1 VRAGRGPVVNIF
13 QVRFLNFGPFDK
25 QVNIIKAFKLIKVL
39 QTISDIR
46 LEAGKD
52 VHTTVIRVLGV
63 IELVVERLS
72 VAPEISDRLIVALL
86 QSFTI

>member
-1 VRAGRGPVVNIF
+1 VRAGRGPIVDIF
-13 QVRFLNFGPFDK
+13 QVRFLNFSSFDE
-25 QVNIIKAFKLIKVL
+25 QVNIVKAFKLIKVL

-46 LEAGKD
+46 LKVGKD
-52 VHTTVIRVLGV
+52 VHITVIRVLGV

-86 QSFTI
+86 